1 MAHFELE
8 AVNALASTSSAN
20 WFFIVHDI
28 SNAFWK
34 WGKWCPVP
42 ILLLPISVLCA
53 TMNVLAR
60 NWTSM
65 TGQRRCRQRRP
76 PCSHREDAVWDW
88 DDISSKMSLATCT
101 SLYCHLHV
109 IHCLYQT
116 ITVVVA
122 NLPVF
127 SRDTVLHGAHYV
139 KLADCSHE
147 NRERKRCEE
156 PYLWY
161 TAEPLCT
168 SLVLAKV
175 ACACI
180 ERVRV

>member
-8 AVNALASTSSAN
+8 TVNALASTSSAN
-20 WFFIVHDI
+20 WFVIVHDI

-60 NWTSM
+60 NRTSM

-88 DDISSKMSLATCT
+88 DDISSKMILATCT
-101 SLYCHLHV
+101 NLYCHLHV

-122 NLPVF
+122 SLTCQYSHVIPYCTAHTT
-127 SRDTVLHGAHYV
+127 SSWLTAAASGRDARNHTSDTRLSLSALAWYLQKLHA
-139 KLADCSHE
+139 LA
-147 NRERKRCEE
+147 
-156 PYLWY
+156 
-161 TAEPLCT
+161 
-168 SLVLAKV
+168 
-175 ACACI
+175 
-180 ERVRV
+180 